1 MLKFLRALKA
11 LIISCLL
18 SLILLFCAESTFAQ
32 NYTQTI
38 RGTVVDKE
46 SQQPIVGAV
55 AILLNSNPTKGATT
69 DEKGR
74 FKITDVPIGRQ
85 NIRVTF
91 MGYNNVTIP
100 DILVNSGKEV
110 VLNIEMVES
119 IISKQEVVVTA
130 NKGKDKPNNEMALV
144 SARMFTVAET
154 QRYAGA
160 LGDPARMAANYAG
173 VSGAND
179 ARNDIVIRGNSPAG
193 LLWRLEGVDIPNP
206 NHFANQGT
214 TGGPVSI
221 LNNNVLANSDF
232 FTGAWPAEYGDGI
245 SGVFDLK
252 LRNGNNEKYE
262 YTGQIGFNGIE
273 AMAEGPLSAT
283 TGASFLASYRYSVLG
298 FFQAI
303 GINLGPAGVP
313 RYQDLSF
320 KINLPTAKHGTFEVF
335 GIGGISSISILNSN
349 ESSSNF
355 SYGVSQKNIWF
366 GSDMGVAGVSH
377 ILPVGKSGYI
387 KNVVAVTTQ
396 GVKNHVDSLA
406 SDNTGYPYYKE
417 LARYNRITLH
427 SLYNQKINATNTFK
441 TGIILTRLQFADSQ
455 VVFSD
460 WTKQW
465 RNLSAAHGAT
475 FLGQVYAELKH
486 DFSDKFT
493 ALAGIQYEQLFLNN
507 TYSIEPRGGLRY
519 RIDNSSSL
527 SFGYGL
533 HGQMQPINV
542 YYVQTQIPGTQN
554 YNQTNTNLGFTKSQH
569 FVLAYDRLLNKD
581 FRLKIETYYQQLY
594 NVPVETRLSS
604 FSVLNVGASYIV
616 PIVDSLVNKGNGR
629 NYGIEFTLEKFF
641 SHNYYFL
648 VTASV
653 FDSKYTGSDGVWRNT
668 AFNGRYITNALA
680 GKEFPL
686 DDNAHHTINTNIK
699 FTYAGGRYYSP
710 IDLVASQRTGLYMP
724 QDARAFTL
732 QYPNYMKIDIRMG
745 YKINSRKITQEW
757 ALDILNVTN
766 RKNILDYIY
775 DLKTNEVRKEY
786 QLGIFPMILYRI
798 QF

>member
-1 MLKFLRALKA
+1 VKT
-11 LIISCLL
+11 LIIRLFLLLLLL
-18 SLILLFCAESTFAQ
+18 SRCLPAIGQ
-32 NYTQTI
+32 GYTQTI

-46 SQQPIVGAV
+46 SQQPIVGAMV
-55 AILLNSNPTKGATT
+55 ILLNSTPVKGTTT

-74 FKITDVPIGRQ
+74 FKLSEVPIGRQ
-85 NIRVTF
+85 SVKVIF

-100 DILVNSGKEV
+100 DLQVVSGKET
-110 VLNIEMVES
+110 VLNIEMVEA
-119 IISKQEVVVTA
+119 IVNQQEVVITGG
-130 NKGKDKPNNEMALV
+130 KTKDKPNNDMAIV
-144 SARMFTVAET
+144 SARMFTVDET
-154 QRYAGA
+154 QRYAGS

-232 FTGAWPAEYGDGI
+232 FTGAWPAEYGNSI

-273 AMAEGPLSAT
+273 AMAEGPLSKT

-298 FFQAI
+298 LFQAI

-320 KINLPTAKHGTFEVF
+320 KINLPTAKKGTFEVF
-335 GIGGISSISILNSN
+335 GVGGISDISIINSN
-349 ESSSNF
+349 ESSQNF
-355 SYGVSQKNIWF
+355 SYGVSQKNIHF
-366 GSDMGVAGVSH
+366 GSDMGVFGVSH
-377 ILPVGKSGYI
+377 TLPAGKSGYF
-387 KNVVAVTTQ
+387 KNILSVTTQ
-396 GVKNHVDSLA
+396 GVKNHVDSIA
-406 SDNTGYPYYKE
+406 DDNVAYPYYKE
-417 LARYNRITLH
+417 LARYNHVTLH

-441 TGIILTRLQFADSQ
+441 VGVILTGMQFADSQ
-455 VVFSD
+455 IVFSD

-465 RNLSAAHGAT
+465 RNISAANGST
-475 FLGQVYAELKH
+475 FLGQAYAELKH
-486 DFSDKFT
+486 DFSDRIT

-507 TYSIEPRGGLRY
+507 SYSIEPRGGVRY
-519 RIDNSSSL
+519 RLDNKSSIG
-527 SFGYGL
+527 FGYGL
-533 HGQMQPINV
+533 HGQMQPLNV
-542 YYVQTQIPGTQN
+542 YFSQTQIAGTGN
-554 YNQTNTNLGFTKSQH
+554 YYETNTQLGFTKSQQ
-569 FVLAYDRLLNKD
+569 FVLGYDRLLAKD
-581 FRLKIETYYQQLY
+581 FRLKIEAYYQQLY
-594 NVPVETRLSS
+594 NVPVERRPSS
-604 FSVLNVGASYIV
+604 FSVLNIGASYIDPV
-616 PIVDSLVNKGNGR
+616 VDSLVNKGSGT

-648 VTASV
+648 VTTSV
-653 FDSKYTGSDGVWRNT
+653 FDSKYRGSDHVLRNT
-668 AFNGRYITNALA
+668 AFNGRYIANALA

-686 DDNAHHTINTNIK
+686 DKDAHHTVYANVK

-710 IDLVASQRTGLYMP
+710 INLIASQRVGIYIP
-724 QDARAFTL
+724 QDSKAFTL
-732 QYPNYMKIDIRMG
+732 QYPDYMKMDIRVG
-745 YKINSRKITQEW
+745 YKTNSRKITQEW
-757 ALDILNVTN
+757 ALDIINVTN
-766 RKNILDYIY
+766 RQNILDYVY
-775 DLKTNEVRKEY
+775 DAKANEVRKEY

>member
-1 MLKFLRALKA
+1 MKT
-11 LIISCLL
+11 LIIRLFLLLLLL
-18 SLILLFCAESTFAQ
+18 SRCLPAIGQ
-32 NYTQTI
+32 GYTQTI

-46 SQQPIVGAV
+46 SQQPIVGAMV
-55 AILLNSNPTKGATT
+55 ILLNSTPVKGTTT

-74 FKITDVPIGRQ
+74 FKLSEVPIGRQ
-85 NIRVTF
+85 SVKVIF

-100 DILVNSGKEV
+100 DLQVVSGKET
-110 VLNIEMVES
+110 VLNIEMVEA
-119 IISKQEVVVTA
+119 IVNQQEVVITGG
-130 NKGKDKPNNEMALV
+130 KTKDKPNNDMAIV
-144 SARMFTVAET
+144 SARMFTVDET
-154 QRYAGA
+154 QRYAGS

-232 FTGAWPAEYGDGI
+232 FTGAWPAEYGNSI

-273 AMAEGPLSAT
+273 AMAEGPLSKT

-298 FFQAI
+298 LFQAI

-320 KINLPTAKHGTFEVF
+320 KINLPTAKKGTFEVF
-335 GIGGISSISILNSN
+335 GVGGISDISIINSN
-349 ESSSNF
+349 ESSQNF
-355 SYGVSQKNIWF
+355 SYGVSQKNIHF
-366 GSDMGVAGVSH
+366 GSDMGVFGVSH
-377 ILPVGKSGYI
+377 TLPAGKSGYF
-387 KNVVAVTTQ
+387 KNILSVTTQ
-396 GVKNHVDSLA
+396 GVKNHVDSIA
-406 SDNTGYPYYKE
+406 DDNVAYPYYKE
-417 LARYNRITLH
+417 LARYNHVTLH

-441 TGIILTRLQFADSQ
+441 VGVILTGMQFADSQ
-455 VVFSD
+455 IVFSD

-465 RNLSAAHGAT
+465 RNISAANGST
-475 FLGQVYAELKH
+475 FLGQAYAELKH
-486 DFSDKFT
+486 DFSDRIT

-507 TYSIEPRGGLRY
+507 SYSIEPRGGVRY
-519 RIDNSSSL
+519 RLDNKSSIG
-527 SFGYGL
+527 FGYGL
-533 HGQMQPINV
+533 HGQMQPLNV
-542 YYVQTQIPGTQN
+542 YFSQTQIAGTGN
-554 YNQTNTNLGFTKSQH
+554 YYETNTQLGFTKSQQ
-569 FVLAYDRLLNKD
+569 FVLGYDRLLAKD
-581 FRLKIETYYQQLY
+581 FRLKIEAYYQQLY
-594 NVPVETRLSS
+594 NVPVERRPSS
-604 FSVLNVGASYIV
+604 FSVLNIGASYIDPV
-616 PIVDSLVNKGNGR
+616 VDSLVNKGSGT

-648 VTASV
+648 VTTSV
-653 FDSKYTGSDGVWRNT
+653 FDSKYRGSDHVLRNT
-668 AFNGRYITNALA
+668 AFNGRYIANALA

-686 DDNAHHTINTNIK
+686 DKDAHHTVYANVK

-710 IDLVASQRTGLYMP
+710 INLIASQRVGIYIP
-724 QDARAFTL
+724 QDSKAFTL
-732 QYPNYMKIDIRMG
+732 QYPDYMKMDIRVG
-745 YKINSRKITQEW
+745 YKTNSRKITQEW
-757 ALDILNVTN
+757 ALDIINVTN
-766 RKNILDYIY
+766 RQNILDYVY
-775 DLKTNEVRKEY
+775 DAKANEVRKEY